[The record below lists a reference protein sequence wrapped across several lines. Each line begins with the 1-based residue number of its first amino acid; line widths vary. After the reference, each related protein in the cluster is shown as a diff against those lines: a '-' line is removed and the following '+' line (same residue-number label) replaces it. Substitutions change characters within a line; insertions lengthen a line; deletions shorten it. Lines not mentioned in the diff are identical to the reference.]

1 MDYGAGSRTG
11 KLVSYHMFK
20 YTGQVCTSNCVFTVV
35 YFSLH
40 YFLVVAPPTTP
51 VCTHPIHVLQCVYVL
66 LNLVF

>member
-35 YFSLH
+35 YFSLLH
-40 YFLVVAPPTTP
+40 CILTVASPAIPATS
-51 VCTHPIHVLQCVYVL
+51 CALMYVL